1 MGIKRKRLLTV
12 TLTVFMAILIG
23 INTFA
28 SPNIPK
34 NPRQLFAYDEV
45 GILSKETSQYINHIN
60 LALKET
66 GAQIVVSVVKDL
78 GGYDIE
84 SYANEMFREWGI
96 GDKEKNNGVL
106 LLVAPDE
113 RKLRIEVGYGLE
125 GAIPDGKAGR
135 IIRNEITPYFKNNQY
150 DEGIINGTK
159 AILALVQEEYG
170 IKIDNSIKAED
181 FNYEDSSKESP
192 IEILVFMI
200 IVFFVLFGKGR
211 RGRRGRRRHG
221 SGYIWPMILSNRDN
235 DDDDDKFGGWGGFGG
250 GSGGGGFGG
259 GSSGGGGAS
268 GGW

>member
-1 MGIKRKRLLTV
+1 MGIKKKRLLTV
-12 TLTVFMAILIG
+12 ILTVFMAILIG
-23 INTFA
+23 INAFA

-45 GILSKETSQYINHIN
+45 GILSKETTQYINHTN

-66 GAQIVVSVVKDL
+66 GAQIVVAVVKDL

-84 SYANEMFREWGI
+84 GYANEMFREWGI

-150 DEGIINGTK
+150 DEGILNGTK

-181 FNYEDSSKESP
+181 WQKKMEYS
-192 IEILVFMI
+192 
-200 IVFFVLFGKGR
+200 
-211 RGRRGRRRHG
+211 
-221 SGYIWPMILSNRDN
+221 
-235 DDDDDKFGGWGGFGG
+235 
-250 GSGGGGFGG
+250 
-259 GSSGGGGAS
+259 
-268 GGW
+268 